1 VFVGG
6 VTVTNAT
13 LHNQDELERK
23 DLMIG
28 DAVIVRRAGDVIP
41 EVVRSVPERRPADAR
56 RFEMPRQCP
65 VCGSAAV
72 REEGEAAWRCVGGLY
87 CRAQRTQAVLHFA
100 QRRAMDID
108 GLGDRIVE
116 QLVAHDQVQT
126 PADLY
131 RLEATTLA
139 SLERLGEK
147 SASNLVAA
155 IERSR
160 TVPLAR
166 FLFALGIRHVGEE
179 VARVLATE
187 FGTLEAVLA
196 VDWAQLIE
204 TKAVIQ
210 KANTRARQRGE
221 PLARVPL
228 EGVGPEIMRSVASF
242 VAESHNREVIA
253 GLLRAGVVP
262 VPLAPAAASASEAG
276 NDRQSSAVGA
286 PGRLAGRTI
295 VVTGTLA
302 GMSRPEA
309 EDLIRLHGGT
319 ASGSVSRK
327 TDYVLAGENA
337 GSKLVRATELGVPVI
352 DLDHFLRMIRSDDD
366 AKSG

>member
-1 VFVGG
+1 
-6 VTVTNAT
+6 
-13 LHNQDELERK
+13 
-23 DLMIG
+23 
-28 DAVIVRRAGDVIP
+28 
-41 EVVRSVPERRPADAR
+41 
-56 RFEMPRQCP
+56 
-65 VCGSAAV
+65 
-72 REEGEAAWRCVGGLY
+72 
-87 CRAQRTQAVLHFA
+87 
-100 QRRAMDID
+100 
-108 GLGDRIVE
+108 
-116 QLVAHDQVQT
+116 
-126 PADLY
+126 
-131 RLEATTLA
+131 
-139 SLERLGEK
+139 
-147 SASNLVAA
+147 
-155 IERSR
+155 
-160 TVPLAR
+160 
-166 FLFALGIRHVGEE
+166 
-179 VARVLATE
+179 
-187 FGTLEAVLA
+187 
-196 VDWAQLIE
+196 
-204 TKAVIQ
+204 
-210 KANTRARQRGE
+210 
-221 PLARVPL
+221 
-228 EGVGPEIMRSVASF
+228 MRSVASF